1 MYASIIHTIFD
12 SNLLLIYLSI
22 KINMNLTA
30 KSFKSSIFWMT
41 KHNRSCI
48 RTINTHINCLN
59 YYIINTTY
67 MVIIMFIQLLLT
79 PIFFYMGI
87 SPTDTVGAIVFC
99 VLSFIINSV
108 FFDELHE
115 SMYWILH
122 HLIISTVVFISYVIA
137 TWLFWYL

>member
-1 MYASIIHTIFD
+1 MYASTIHTIFD
-12 SNLLLIYLSI
+12 SNLLLICMSI
-22 KINMNLTA
+22 KIDMNLTA

-67 MVIIMFIQLLLT
+67 MVIIMFIQIFLT
-79 PIFFYMGI
+79 PIFFYIGI
-87 SPTDTVGAIVFC
+87 SPTDTTGAIVFC
-99 VLSFIINSV
+99 VVSFFINA
-108 FFDELHE
+108 FTFDEIDE

-122 HLIISTVVFISYVIA
+122 NLILSTVVFISYTICLC
-137 TWLFWYL
+137 LFWYL